1 MVSFTSPPAISLP
14 AGVVNDWR
22 QIKLLQLAYEREL
35 GMTPVSRAAVSRDHG
50 KSEFDLV
57 AAMARSSPKMLRK
70 LASPSKPPIPASDSA
85 ALENCQRNILAHNSS
100 CRLV

>member
-1 MVSFTSPPAISLP
+1 VLFTSPPAISLP

-22 QIKLLQLAYEREL
+22 QIKLLQLAYEREH

-57 AAMARSSPKMLRK
+57 AVMAQQQPEDAEEAGEPKQT
-70 LASPSKPPIPASDSA
+70 P
-85 ALENCQRNILAHNSS
+85 NSGD
-100 CRLV
+100 